1 MTYQGQVGSDGES
14 ITVPPEVLRALGLEP
29 GHAFAFDVAGSSIT
43 IRTGPSDGDALTRL
57 REIMRGYTLDQFLAD
72 RKRDGGE

>member
-14 ITVPPEVLRALGLEP
+14 ITVPAEVLRTLGLEP

-43 IRTGPSDGDALTRL
+43 IRPSPSDGDALTRL